1 MESIFKGTR
10 GMNRRRSSTNQ
21 RKNKHAKIVTVYYCT
36 HSTPLFCVRSFAY
49 QGVQVASLVAPVADE
64 CFPGS
69 QAVQELSMIG
79 VVSPYFPA
87 WHGLQEVA
95 PEPVLSI

>member
-36 HSTPLFCVRSFAY
+36 HSTPRFCVRSFAY
-49 QGVQVASLVAPVADE
+49 QE
-64 CFPGS
+64 
-69 QAVQELSMIG
+69 VQELSMIG
-79 VVSPYFPA
+79 VVAPYFPA